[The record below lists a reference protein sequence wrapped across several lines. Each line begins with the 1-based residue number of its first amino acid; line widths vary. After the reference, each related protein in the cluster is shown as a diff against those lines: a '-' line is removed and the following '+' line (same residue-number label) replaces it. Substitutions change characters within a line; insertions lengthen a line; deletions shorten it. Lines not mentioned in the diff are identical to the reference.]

1 MNSVKVW
8 DPFVRVFHWVLV
20 LAIISQLVTAELD
33 KTVHFYTGYFITLW
47 LILRIVWGFIGSK
60 YARFSDFIYPPSDI
74 FGYLKGL
81 IHRKPKQYLGH
92 NPAGGAMVIVLLV
105 VLCLTAF
112 AGLKTLGAHGKGP
125 LANSEHGFAVRAYA
139 DGSDAGTEQRG
150 NSGNDHDRPGIDTEK
165 AHFWKEVHETLV
177 GLLIFL
183 NSLSLM
189 PTL

>member
-1 MNSVKVW
+1 
-8 DPFVRVFHWVLV
+8 
-20 LAIISQLVTAELD
+20 
-33 KTVHFYTGYFITLW
+33 
-47 LILRIVWGFIGSK
+47 
-60 YARFSDFIYPPSDI
+60 
-74 FGYLKGL
+74 
-81 IHRKPKQYLGH
+81 
-92 NPAGGAMVIVLLV
+92 MVIVLLV

-183 NSLSLM
+183 VVVHICGVIASSYIHKENLILSM
-189 PTL
+189 VTGKKVIQNK